1 MNITKKHL
9 ILLVIIGV
17 LASGI
22 PAITLCSSY
31 CVSSDL
37 EFDSPMDGNCPF
49 SFHSF
54 IQMANVLS
62 ALFVLPLAGLF
73 LFRDRQFMP
82 PGVYLP
88 LFKPPR
94 FSH

>member
-1 MNITKKHL
+1 MNITKKNL

-17 LASGI
+17 LTSGI

-31 CVSSDL
+31 CISSDFDL
-37 EFDSPMDGNCPF
+37 DSPMDGNCPF
-49 SFHSF
+49 LFHSF
-54 IQMANVLS
+54 IQMANVFS
-62 ALFVLPLAGLF
+62 AFFVLPLASLF
-73 LFRDRQFMP
+73 LFRDRQLIP

-94 FSH
+94 PAH